1 MKRSFHEEF
10 GITVTLPL
18 SIERRTNAR
27 RQLLMRRTAIAVLLI
42 LAAVVAAMGLYR
54 PAKAALASRG
64 DSVGQCVAQH
74 AGVDQ
79 HREL

>member
-18 SIERRTNAR
+18 SIERRQRAR
-27 RQLLMRRTAIAVLLI
+27 QTLRLRRLGVVVLLA
-42 LAAVVAAMGLYR
+42 LGAAVVAIGLYR
-54 PAKAALASRG
+54 PAKAAFAQA

-74 AGVDQ
+74 ARVDQ
-79 HREL
+79 QRKL